1 MLRASASSPT
11 VRKTVAFEQLERRAE
26 RTSAESG
33 TLTSCRYVIR
43 IGHAAA
49 AKPRARALHMRPRHA
64 QAWPSSMLRA
74 RACPRGES
82 GAQCHL
88 CKTMILLLT
97 LLFCVRLSRACVCPS
112 CLCLR
117 CCCCC

>member
-49 AKPRARALHMRPRHA
+49 AKPRARALHMRPRQHRRG
-64 QAWPSSMLRA
+64 LRA
-74 RACPRGES
+74 CYEHARAHAG
-82 GAQCHL
+82 
-88 CKTMILLLT
+88 
-97 LLFCVRLSRACVCPS
+97 RAGHSATCAK
-112 CLCLR
+112 L
-117 CCCCC
+117 